1 MNLRPSRWGTVL
13 SLALVLGLGMPG
25 PEAWAA
31 RGTRSAKSSKKAGK
45 AKARKGPQPKL
56 LLPAEDAE
64 LQPGRKVTFKWKVA
78 SKLARLQV
86 ARDEEFTDTVIDR
99 PVKGLFA
106 ILPLEEGSYHW
117 RVSVKGI
124 ASDPRRLTVGTESPP
139 ESQPE
144 SQAVAQAQP
153 EETMTGGL
161 GLDLTA
167 ATTPSDTSTGSSSGA
182 TAQTSAAEPPAPEP
196 VTSEPASP
204 VEAEAERT
212 SSSQRGNQKRWS
224 VLIGGSAAFGP
235 GAPSSMASLRYE
247 ASVAFRIA
255 NPFELSLAVGGTSL
269 NVLGTRDETWP
280 YYTWSG
286 QYYFD
291 LGARYRLV
299 RFEGGA
305 LFGLV
310 SGRVSFFT
318 APPEQLG
325 FLVDRSPFSA
335 GAGVALRFRAGL
347 PVELGVR
354 GNVITGKSLGGE
366 LELGL
371 RVMVF

>member
-1 MNLRPSRWGTVL
+1 M

-31 RGTRSAKSSKKAGK
+31 RGTRSARSAKKAGK

-56 LLPAEDAE
+56 LTPAEDAE

-78 SKLARLQV
+78 AKLVRLQV

-99 PVKGLFA
+99 PVKGRFA

-124 ASDPRRLTVGTESPP
+124 ASDPRRLTVGTEPPP

-144 SQAVAQAQP
+144 SQPVAQAQP

-167 ATTPSDTSTGSSSGA
+167 ATTPSDTSTESSSD
-182 TAQTSAAEPPAPEP
+182 TIAQTSAAEP
-196 VTSEPASP
+196 VTSEPARP
-204 VEAEAERT
+204 VEAEAERP

-235 GAPSSMASLRYE
+235 GAPNSMASLRYE

-310 SGRVSFFT
+310 AGRVSFFT
-318 APPEQLG
+318 ASPEQLG
-325 FLVDRSPFSA
+325 FLAERSPFSA

-347 PVELGVR
+347 PLELGVR